1 MLLIYQ
7 KTNCDFGMKII
18 KYKAIGCIIWAWT
31 LLLVSCKKEEKVI
44 EKGIY
49 NGPLSELHGINMAYT
64 DSAKIMVRMSTETQL
79 TLQNEDKVYP
89 KEVRIFFFDKLGNN
103 TTTLRGDSA
112 RFIRSKNL
120 YHIMGRVL
128 VNNQIK
134 NETLQTDEMFWSPDT
149 KKVYTDKPVDIKT
162 PEQVLHGVGM
172 DSNQDFTDYTLRRVT
187 GVLSVKNLPQ

>member
-1 MLLIYQ
+1 
-7 KTNCDFGMKII
+7 
-18 KYKAIGCIIWAWT
+18 
-31 LLLVSCKKEEKVI
+31 
-44 EKGIY
+44 
-49 NGPLSELHGINMAYT
+49 
-64 DSAKIMVRMSTETQL
+64 
-79 TLQNEDKVYP
+79 
-89 KEVRIFFFDKLGNN
+89 
-103 TTTLRGDSA
+103 
-112 RFIRSKNL
+112 
-120 YHIMGRVL
+120 MGRVL

>member
-1 MLLIYQ
+1 M
-7 KTNCDFGMKII
+7 KTD
-18 KYKAIGCIIWAWT
+18 KYIAVISVILFWT
-31 LLLVSCKKEEKVI
+31 LTLISCKKEEKIVQ
-44 EKGIY
+44 KGIY

-64 DSAKIMVRMSTETQL
+64 DSARIMVRMSTETQL
-79 TLQNEDKVYP
+79 TLLNEDKVYP

-128 VNNQIK
+128 VNNQLK